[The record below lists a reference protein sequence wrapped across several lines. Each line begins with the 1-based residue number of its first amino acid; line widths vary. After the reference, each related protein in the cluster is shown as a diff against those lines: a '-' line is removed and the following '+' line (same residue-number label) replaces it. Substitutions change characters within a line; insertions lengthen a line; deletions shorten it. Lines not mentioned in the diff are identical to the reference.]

1 MLKQLH
7 RVGEKF
13 LEWTDEDPPLDKILE
28 GVTLYWL
35 TDTMSRNMYNYRSVR
50 ASLALPSPS

>member
-50 ASLALPSPS
+50 ALLLAPSSR